1 MDFAGGASHDD
12 DDDIEDGD
20 DDDVEDGDYDN
31 YDYNDR
37 PTVIYTVTLR
47 YFKNMG
53 RSKKLWWNLNYSCKQ
68 NLVEK
73 LVAKTENSPFSWFSF
88 PP

>member
-20 DDDVEDGDYDN
+20 DVDVEDGDYDN

-37 PTVIYTVTLR
+37 PTVIYTVTLK
-47 YFKNMG
+47 YFKKYG
-53 RSKKLWWNLNYSCKQ
+53 
-68 NLVEK
+68 
-73 LVAKTENSPFSWFSF
+73 AF
-88 PP
+88 